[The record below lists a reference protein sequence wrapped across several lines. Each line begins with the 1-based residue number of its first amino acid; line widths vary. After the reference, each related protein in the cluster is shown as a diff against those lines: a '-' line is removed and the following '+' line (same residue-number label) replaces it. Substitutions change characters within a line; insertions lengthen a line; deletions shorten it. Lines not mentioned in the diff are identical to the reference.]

1 MSRTDQ
7 VKTPVTFVEVAACFS
22 SEEWKLL
29 HRWQKELYENV
40 MKEIHQALYS
50 LGPVI
55 ATSIFSLTPNEKQDL
70 TSIKHQESERDE
82 IHCSSTEKIANSDA
96 LSKKTKKEKQF
107 LKNSPNVVQR
117 ESSHWQS
124 TGPEELMGPLHQSGY
139 PRVNTDNDLRM
150 EHDLDSSVMDHYGV
164 QEGGNSSIA
173 GSGNPDTVLVPFC
186 TKEERDRYFIE
197 HHGPVQKE
205 RVISETRIPFSSI
218 EGEPPLMNYCNTE
231 EDRDISFNSRP
242 EVNTRVASLGIN
254 EDGETYPMDIQNYE
268 QKEIRNS
275 GAGDPATKRKSKVG
289 DSGKYTVKT
298 IQSKAPGNIEV
309 NILPKPEMETNS
321 SSHLWSESNQKNE
334 HERSTLQ
341 ESSLKDNTHSS
352 IHKGAS
358 SSDKDK
364 HESSLCNAKTSVD
377 EVSPQQTWEP
387 HMFAEFEKHFRQN
400 ISVTEHQRTQTE
412 SSLQESYFQCT
423 ECDKTFSQKGHLI
436 CHQRTHSG
444 EKPYHC
450 TECDKSFSLKH
461 HLVGH
466 QRTHSGERP
475 YQCTKCTK
483 TFSWK
488 DSLRRHQRI
497 HTGER
502 PYQCIKC
509 NRSFTRKEGLIK
521 HQRAHTGWEGL
532 NQFGYQTWENLPQ
545 D

>member
-1 MSRTDQ
+1 MKARKGMSRTDPD
-7 VKTPVTFVEVAACFS
+7 KTPVTFVDVAACFS
-22 SEEWKLL
+22 CEEWKLL

-55 ATSIFSLTPNEKQDL
+55 ATSIFSLTPNENQDL

-82 IHCSSTEKIANSDA
+82 IHFSSGEKIANSDV

-107 LKNSPNVVQR
+107 LKNSQNIAQR

-124 TGPEELMGPLHQSGY
+124 TGPEELMGPLHQSGC

-150 EHDLDSSVMDHYGV
+150 EQGLASSVMDDYGV
-164 QEGGNSSIA
+164 QGGNGGLA
-173 GSGNPDTVLVPFC
+173 GSGNPDTVAAPFC
-186 TKEERDRYFIE
+186 TKDERDSYFLE
-197 HHGPVQKE
+197 HRGPEQKE
-205 RVISETRIPFSSI
+205 SVTSETRP
-218 EGEPPLMNYCNTE
+218 
-231 EDRDISFNSRP
+231 D
-242 EVNTRVASLGIN
+242 VNTRVESLGIN
-254 EDGETYPMDIQNYE
+254 EDGETYPMEIQNYG

-275 GAGDPATKRKSKVG
+275 GAGDRATKRKSKVG
-289 DSGKYTVKT
+289 DSSKYTVKT
-298 IQSKAPGNIEV
+298 IQSKASSGNVEV
-309 NILPKPEMETNS
+309 NMLPKPEMGTNS
-321 SSHLWSESNQKNE
+321 AGQLWSESNPKNE
-334 HERSTLQ
+334 QEKSTLQ
-341 ESSLKDNTHSS
+341 ESSLKDNTNSS

-358 SSDKDK
+358 SSDKHNE
-364 HESSLCNAKTSVD
+364 HESSVCNAKTSID
-377 EVSPQQTWEP
+377 EVNPQQTWEP

-400 ISVTEHQRTQTE
+400 ISLAEHHRTQTE
-412 SSLQESYFQCT
+412 SSLQESYFQCA

-450 TECDKSFSLKH
+450 TECYKSFSLKH

-521 HQRAHTGWEGL
+521 HQRAHTGWVGV